1 MKRQFPIAD
10 DAVAVIGIGCWYP
23 DAPTPARLWEN
34 VLARRRAFRRL
45 PRERLPLDS
54 YHDSDARAPDKTYGR
69 NASLIDGFQFDW
81 IGRRIPRRTFE
92 GTDISH
98 WLALEVALQALGDAG
113 YGHDTLPRERTGVI
127 VGNTLTGEQSRSL
140 SLRVRWPFVERAMR
154 AAARSEG
161 LSARAT
167 DDLVGSTQ
175 SYFKS
180 VFPPVDEDTLAGSLS
195 NTIAGRICNFLDLKG
210 GGYTVDGA
218 CASSLLA
225 VTNAANVL
233 CNQDLDVAL
242 VGGVDVSLDP
252 FELVGFAKVGALSPT
267 QMRVYDR
274 AANGFVPGEGCG
286 FVVLKRL
293 SDARADG
300 DYVYATVRGWGVSS
314 DGAGGITAPSVT
326 GQALAI
332 RRAYK
337 RAGYSPELLHFVE
350 GHGTGTPAGD
360 PVELKAIS
368 SAMHSY
374 GAHRPRSCGVT
385 SFKSIVGHTK
395 AAAGVGGFIKAAI
408 AANRRVI
415 PPTSGC
421 VDPNP
426 TFGEEARVLYPVRE
440 GWVESPDA
448 VLRAGVSAMGFG
460 GINTHVTLESG
471 DPPASRLNPS
481 LDEGALLASAQDTE
495 VFLMTAH
502 SVEALKARVE
512 EVVALADGLSMA
524 ELTDFAA
531 QLAAEVKLDGSVR
544 SAIVASDPDE
554 LEAHLGEVLDTLRN
568 DPRAPGTTWCCA
580 EAKTRAWI
588 ANAPP
593 RARVGFLFPGQ
604 GSQQLGMARQLV
616 RRFDWAKRFVEGAD
630 AWLAELGREP
640 ITPLIFRPL
649 DRALDD
655 EQVRDWRQVLRQT
668 QYAQPAI
675 CLSSVLWLK
684 YLARLGVSPAVVG
697 GHSLGE
703 LSAFHAAGAFGER
716 ALIQLAATRGR
727 LMAAADASGAMAN
740 LSCTRDEAEG
750 LIAEAAGYCAV
761 ANLNAPKQT
770 VVSGDRDVVERIVRI
785 AKARSIAAVPLNVS
799 GAFHSAHFQETA
811 NALRKAEGVPDI
823 SEPLHTPLLSA
834 IDGAEI
840 RTGVSIRDYLARQ
853 MCAEVDF
860 VTVARTM
867 AERCDLLLEVG
878 PGRALSGLVKR
889 TVGDDQLRCFPLES
903 RPGKDE
909 DLNIAVAAL
918 FAHGHRLRLDALYDS
933 RLCRPFVPASERR
946 FIENPCER
954 PFPDEVS
961 PALTPSVEEP
971 AARPLTVIPP
981 PMTSGDTSSE
991 PPQRQV
997 TESQIVQ
1004 KPTVRS
1010 AVLSAVEAQT
1020 GFPAESLTLDLRL
1033 VDDLHLDSIKTVE
1046 LVSDVADQLGIS
1058 EAFDAAQ
1065 FAEATL
1071 EELVERMELL
1081 EASATPGGSP
1091 DSSPGPAAAES
1102 PGEAEKPWVAHFAP
1116 QWDEE
1121 PLPSS
1126 AEGGGLLSGRTL
1138 VLAPDPKHGLVTTL
1152 LGELAARGV
1161 EVAPSDALDEAMP
1174 FDHLLVVCPDTTA
1187 PSDVE
1192 ELRDVVEMLTRAA
1205 RMLPSTDA
1213 ARDRTSCVA
1222 WIRVRALESEGRGH
1236 YDWSP
1241 DAFAAAVHLER
1252 RQLRVRALEFTR
1264 ADRQPARIAEAVIQE
1279 LADERSF
1286 ASARYDADGRRL
1298 VGKPRLQGRASYP
1311 RRATSFSADDVVMVT
1326 GGAKGITAQCALAL
1340 ARETQATMILVGS
1353 TPAPEAKD
1361 QSTGAHEIR
1370 ATLAKFREEGLRCDY
1385 RRCNLAVRQDVERL
1399 IASVRSDF
1407 GSVDLVVHGAGLNRP
1422 RRVEEPDASEVFS
1435 EIAPKVVGALHLFDA
1450 LDDAPPKMFVALT
1463 SVIGFIGMAHNAWY
1477 AFANQSLDRSLGR
1490 FASRHPS
1497 VETVSLAYSIWDEV
1511 GMGAKLGSIER
1522 LGKLGI
1528 DAIPMEEGAARF
1540 VELVTHDPGAREV
1553 IITGRL
1559 GGVDTWQP
1567 VMPPLPRANRFIDQ
1581 ILTFDPGRELVCRT
1595 KLDLERD
1602 PYVRDHVYEGS
1613 HLLPAV
1619 FGLEAMGEAV
1629 AYVTGRA
1636 ELPFP
1641 LSIEDV
1647 ELTRPLVVH
1656 PDRGL
1661 TIEIRAQVEG
1671 TDTGTADGQLVRAEI
1686 RSHQTGFE
1694 HTHFSTQFLLGAAT
1708 TPREQTGEIPTSA
1721 LPIRPKEHLYGSV
1734 LFQGPRFQR
1743 IGELHTL
1750 DAKRCTFT
1758 ATQGLSDEAWL
1769 LGDPYFRDA
1778 LLQSLQLCVVPDQ
1791 CLPVRIDRWEIVHP
1805 NQPVPVKRLNKAVIE
1820 GKEGDTYIGTVSSVS
1835 SDGAPIETLRGYR
1848 ARTLIRRPEW
1858 PAAEQLATRG
1868 RVSVLATPTENVQ
1881 TGATEGAHR
1890 VHTLKR
1896 YGYQNQDAFAFRFP
1910 LTAQDSQSATRSLYF
1925 TRFFKWMGKMR
1936 EVCGLNTRGAY
1947 VRILEMLR
1955 SNEITSATNAFE
1967 TTILRTPRCNDII
1980 EGRLWVERASTVDC
1994 DAVCEWWAIPFAPHE
2009 GEPLLVAYSHMTIS
2023 AVQVLRG
2030 GAVRAAKWPDYFYG
2044 FLELMGPRGSGE
2056 SRAPNDPYD
2065 YGACRFKA
2073 LPGPGL
2079 TGVLLADQVFDT
2091 SFEDGNVVGN
2101 IYFATYG
2108 AWQGRVR
2115 DRFFYELSP
2124 ENFSGLPDAELICA
2138 NFRMTQLREAV
2149 PFDRV
2154 RVEMRLVAL
2163 YESAADLSFHYFRV
2177 APDGSETKLAVGEH
2191 TAVWATPVARKIAIV
2206 RNWPS
2211 TIADAL
2217 FDRMEERRHLA
2228 S

>member
-1 MKRQFPIAD
+1 
-10 DAVAVIGIGCWYP
+10 
-23 DAPTPARLWEN
+23 
-34 VLARRRAFRRL
+34 
-45 PRERLPLDS
+45 LDS
-54 YHDSDARAPDKTYGR
+54 YHDPDARTPDKTYGR
-69 NASLIDGFQFDW
+69 NAALIDGFQFDW
-81 IGRRIPRRTFE
+81 VGRRIPRRTFE

-113 YGHDTLPRERTGVI
+113 YGRDTLPRERTGVI
-127 VGNTLTGEQSRSL
+127 VGNTLTGDQSRSL
-140 SLRVRWPFVERAMR
+140 SLRVRWPFVERAIR

-161 LSARAT
+161 LGKRAT

-180 VFPPVDEDTLAGSLS
+180 VFPPVDEDTLAGALS

-225 VTNAANVL
+225 VTNAATVL
-233 CNQDLDVAL
+233 CNQDLDMAL

-326 GQALAI
+326 GQALSI

-350 GHGTGTPAGD
+350 GHGTGTPVGD

-368 SAMHSY
+368 SAMQSY

-395 AAAGVGGFIKAAI
+395 AAAGVGGFIKATI

-426 TFGEEARVLYPVRE
+426 VFNDEARVLYPVRE

-471 DPPASRLNPS
+471 DPPAARLKPS
-481 LDEGALLASAQDTE
+481 LDERALLASAQDTE
-495 VFLMTAH
+495 LFLMSAH
-502 SVEALKARVE
+502 SVEALQARVE
-512 EVVALADGLSMA
+512 HVVSRADGLSMA
-524 ELTDFAA
+524 ELAD
-531 QLAAEVKLDGSVR
+531 LAAELAGEVELDGSIR
-544 SAIVASDPDE
+544 SAIVAGDPDE
-554 LEAHLGEVLDTLRN
+554 LEAHLREVLDTLRN
-568 DPRAPGTTWCCA
+568 DPPTPGATRCCGRA
-580 EAKTRAWI
+580 KDRAWI
-588 ANAPP
+588 ANTPP

-616 RRFDWAKRFVEGAD
+616 RRFDWARRFVEEVD
-630 AWLAELGREP
+630 AWLTELGREP
-640 ITPLIFRPL
+640 ITPLVFRPL
-649 DRALDD
+649 DRAVDD
-655 EQVRDWRQVLRQT
+655 EQVGDWRRALRQT
-668 QYAQPAI
+668 QHAQPAI

-684 YLARLGVSPAVVG
+684 YLARLGVSPHVVG

-703 LSAFHAAGAFGER
+703 LSALHAAGAFDER
-716 ALIQLAATRGR
+716 TLLELASIRGR
-727 LMAAADASGAMAN
+727 LMAAADASGTMAS
-740 LSCTRDEAEG
+740 LSCTREEAEG
-750 LIAEAAGYCAV
+750 LIAEAAGYCTV
-761 ANLNAPKQT
+761 ANLNAPRQT

-785 AKARSIAAVPLNVS
+785 AKARSIAAVLLNVS
-799 GAFHSAHFQETA
+799 GAFHSDHFRETA
-811 NALRKAEGVPDI
+811 DALRDAEGVPDL
-823 SEPLHTPLLSA
+823 SEPLHTPMLSA
-834 IDGAEI
+834 IDGSDI
-840 RTGVSIRDYLARQ
+840 RTGVSIRDYLSRQ

-860 VTVARTM
+860 VSVARSM
-867 AERCDLLLEVG
+867 AERCDVLLEVG
-878 PGRALSGLVKR
+878 PGRALGGLVQR
-889 TVGDDQLRCFPLES
+889 TVGDERLRCFPLES
-903 RPGKDE
+903 RPGRDE
-909 DLNIAVAAL
+909 DLNVALAAL

-933 RLCRPFVPASERR
+933 RLCRPFVPASERK

-961 PALTPSVEEP
+961 PALTPSVQEP
-971 AARPLTVIPP
+971 APRALTVIPP
-981 PMTSGDTSSE
+981 PMAPSDASSE

-997 TESQIVQ
+997 VESQIVQ

-1010 AVLSAVEAQT
+1010 AVLSGVEAQT
-1020 GFPAESLTLDLRL
+1020 GFPVQSLTLDLRL

-1046 LVSDVADQLGIS
+1046 LVSDVADHLGIT
-1058 EAFDAAQ
+1058 EPFDAAQ

-1071 EELVERMELL
+1071 GELVERMELL
-1081 EASATPGGSP
+1081 QANATPGVSA
-1091 DSSPGPAAAES
+1091 DSSAEPKGAEAPGN
-1102 PGEAEKPWVAHFAP
+1102 AEKPWVANFALD
-1116 QWDEE
+1116 WEEE
-1121 PLPSS
+1121 PLSPS

-1138 VLAPDPKHGLVTTL
+1138 VLTPDPKHEFVTTL

-1161 EVAPSDALDEAMP
+1161 EVAPSDGSNEAMP
-1174 FDHLLVVCPDTTA
+1174 FDHLLVVCPDTMA

-1192 ELRDVVEMLTRAA
+1192 ALGDVVEMLTRAA
-1205 RMLPSTDA
+1205 RLLPSTGA
-1213 ARDRTSCVA
+1213 ARDRTPCVA
-1222 WIRVRALESEGRGH
+1222 WVRAGDSDSEAKGH

-1241 DAFAAAVHLER
+1241 DSFAATVHLER
-1252 RQLRVRALEFTR
+1252 RRLRVRSLEFAS
-1264 ADRQPARIAEAVIQE
+1264 ADRQPARIAEAVIEE
-1279 LADERSF
+1279 LADNRSF
-1286 ASARYDADGRRL
+1286 GSARYDAHGRRL
-1298 VGKPRLQGRASYP
+1298 VGKPRLQSRVSYSP
-1311 RRATSFSADDVVMVT
+1311 RTTSLGVDDIVLVT

-1353 TPAPEAKD
+1353 TPAPEAED
-1361 QSTGAHEIR
+1361 QSTGADEIR
-1370 ATLAKFREEGLRCDY
+1370 VTLAKFREEGLRCDY

-1399 IASVRSDF
+1399 IASVRSDY
-1407 GSVDLVVHGAGLNRP
+1407 GSVDVVVHGAGLNHP
-1422 RRVEEPDASEVFS
+1422 RRVEEPDASEVLS
-1435 EIAPKVVGALHLFDA
+1435 EIAPKIVGALHLFDA
-1450 LDDAPPKMFVALT
+1450 LDESPPKMFVALT
-1463 SVIGFIGMAHNAWY
+1463 SVIGVIGMPHNAWY
-1477 AFANQSLDRSLGR
+1477 ALANQSLDRSLGR
-1490 FASRHPS
+1490 FAARHPS
-1497 VETVSLAYSIWDEV
+1497 VETASLAYSIWDEV

-1528 DAIPMEEGAARF
+1528 DAIPIEEGAARF
-1540 VELVTHDPGAREV
+1540 VQLVTHDPGAREV

-1567 VMPPLPRANRFIDQ
+1567 VMPPLPRANRFVDE
-1581 ILTFDPGRELVCRT
+1581 ILTLEPGRELVCRT
-1595 KLDLERD
+1595 KLDLAKD
-1602 PYVRDHVYEGS
+1602 PYVLDHVYQGS

-1619 FGLEAMGEAV
+1619 FGLEAMAEAV
-1629 AYVTGRA
+1629 AYVTGLA

-1641 LSIEDV
+1641 LSVEDV
-1647 ELTRPLVVH
+1647 ELRRPLVVH

-1661 TIEIRAQVEG
+1661 TIEIRATVEE
-1671 TDTGTADGQLVRAEI
+1671 TDAGIADGQRVRAEI
-1686 RSHQTGFE
+1686 RCHQTGFE
-1694 HTHFSTQFLLGAAT
+1694 QTHFSARFMLGATA
-1708 TPREQTGEIPTSA
+1708 TPREQTGEHPTSA

-1743 IGELHTL
+1743 IDELHAL

-1758 ATQGLSDEAWL
+1758 ATQEPSDEAWL

-1805 NQPVPVKRLNKAVIE
+1805 NQSLPVRRFSKAVIE

-1835 SDGAPIETLRGYR
+1835 TDGAPIETLNGYR
-1848 ARTLIRRPEW
+1848 ARVLMRRPQW
-1858 PAAEQLATRG
+1858 PTAEQLAVRG
-1868 RVSVLATPTENVQ
+1868 AVSVPAAATPRIE
-1881 TGATEGAHR
+1881 TGATERAHR
-1890 VHTLKR
+1890 VYTLER
-1896 YGYQNQDAFAFRFP
+1896 YGYQDQDTFAFRFP

-1936 EVCGLNTRGAY
+1936 EVCGLNTPGAY
-1947 VRILEMLR
+1947 VKILEMLR

-1967 TTILRTPRCNDII
+1967 TTILCTPRCNDII
-1980 EGRLWVERASTVDC
+1980 EGRLWVERASAVDC
-1994 DAVCEWWAIPFAPHE
+1994 DAVCEWWAIPFAPNE
-2009 GEPLLVAYSHMTIS
+2009 GEPLLFAWSRMTIS
-2023 AVQVLRG
+2023 AVQVLRN
-2030 GAVRAAKWPDYFYG
+2030 GAVRTTKWPDYFHG
-2044 FLELMGPRGSGE
+2044 FLQLMGPRSSGA
-2056 SRAPNDPYD
+2056 SRAPSNAYD
-2065 YGACRFKA
+2065 YGACRFKEV
-2073 LPGPGL
+2073 PGPRA

-2124 ENFSGLPDAELICA
+2124 EMFSGLPDAELICT
-2138 NFRMTQLREAV
+2138 NFRMTQLREAM

-2163 YESAADLSFHYFRV
+2163 YERAAELSFHYFRV
-2177 APDGSETKLAVGEH
+2177 ARDGSETKLAVGEH
-2191 TAVWATPVARKIAIV
+2191 TAAWAAPVARNKAV
-2206 RNWPS
+2206 AQNWPS
-2211 TIADAL
+2211 EIIEPL
-2217 FDRMEERRHLA
+2217 LDRIGQRRTLA